1 MTRTKVAKRNRQQL
15 REEAEREDQ
24 LRMAQMKL
32 DSALEKIDELGKRT
46 MQQVH
51 NQLQLIVARTHDHV
65 LHMKWSDFLHLNLQ
79 HFEDYRLGELT
90 TRVDLASILA
100 PIKAKDL
107 KRLAAPP
114 KTRSQSTAR
123 SSRLRTPQPQMP
135 PLTRLQVQSVDRA
148 VPQRAD
154 LPSMALLRWP
164 KPGELALSTGGS
176 PLAVQTF
183 PERCANVQIP
193 TKAGVLKLK
202 PQKLSEVKREV
213 LKQLDSATLNQIK
226 TLNSNLHMIVDMA
239 NKLGKF

>member
-79 HFEDYRLGELT
+79 HFEDY
-90 TRVDLASILA
+90 
-100 PIKAKDL
+100 
-107 KRLAAPP
+107 RLAAPP